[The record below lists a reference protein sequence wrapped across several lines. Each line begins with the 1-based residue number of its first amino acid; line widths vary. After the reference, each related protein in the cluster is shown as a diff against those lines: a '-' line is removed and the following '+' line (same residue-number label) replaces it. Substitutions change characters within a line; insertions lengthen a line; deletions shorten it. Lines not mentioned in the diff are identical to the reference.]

1 MQFKALISLCLLGQ
15 AVAQATT
22 ESQPS
27 GSQTLPPSPTGSIC
41 HPHGDHLPGDFS
53 DRTVSHPLTSPDCML
68 IANPQGHCEPTS
80 TAAVV
85 STQSAAGTC
94 TPHKDHWHCP
104 SGVSKPA
111 TPPAQTQSSAS
122 ASSTGGH
129 DHDDHDHGDG
139 KECTPHNDHWHCPS
153 GVSSP
158 TYPPTA
164 VSTRAT
170 TGAPSG
176 TASGSAASA
185 TSTTATAGAGRANA
199 VLGAASLLG
208 AVLVAAIMA

>member
-27 GSQTLPPSPTGSIC
+27 SSQTLPPSPTGSIC
-41 HPHGDHLPGDFS
+41 HPHGDHS
-53 DRTVSHPLTSPDCML
+53 
-68 IANPQGHCEPTS
+68 NPQGHCEPTS

-94 TPHKDHWHCP
+94 TPHNDHWHCP

-164 VSTRAT
+164 VSTRST
-170 TGAPSG
+170 TRAPSG

-199 VLGAASLLG
+199 VLGAASLVG